1 MTSAADR
8 QALLDQVLALLA
20 TLVRERRQP
29 HQIDPD
35 APLFGT
41 GLGLDSIDAVEL
53 VIALQELTGV
63 SVPEGDSTRVYLRT
77 PNSLVDLVLMLREE
91 GA

>member
-1 MTSAADR
+1 MSAGR
-8 QALLDQVLALLA
+8 RVEVLELVRGELA
-20 TLVRERRQP
+20 RLVREPREP

-53 VIALQELTGV
+53 VIGLQESTGV
-63 SVPEGDSTRVYLRT
+63 QIPEGDRTKASLRT
-77 PNSLVDLVLMLREE
+77 PNALVDLVLELLET
-91 GA
+91 A

>member
-1 MTSAADR
+1 MTTLEVR
-8 QALLDQVLALLA
+8 RTLIGQVLELLS
-20 TLVRERRQP
+20 TLVREPRAP

-53 VIALQELTGV
+53 VIALQELTNV
-63 SVPEGDSTRVYLRT
+63 TVPEGDMTRRYLRT
-77 PNSLVDLVLMLREE
+77 PNTLVDLVLHLRACE
-91 GA
+91 